1 MSAKYEF
8 PAVTPLVASL
18 PSTVPFTG
26 PESIERKT
34 GRLFR
39 ARLGANEN
47 GFGPAPSVINAL
59 QQSNSE
65 VWKYGDPENYDLI
78 NALATLYGLKPDQLT
93 VGPGVDSLL
102 GLIVRQY
109 IEHGDVVINSL
120 GGYPTFN
127 YHVAGFGGKLVN
139 VLYSN
144 DKSDLHALS
153 DAAHKHKAKIVYLAN
168 PDNPLGTWH
177 NKNEIESFITSLPKI
192 TLLVL
197 DEAYGELA
205 PKDEL
210 PEMSK
215 IWPNVL
221 RMRTFS
227 KVYGL
232 AGLRCGY
239 VIGPAE
245 LIGMFDKV
253 RDHFSVNKMAQIA
266 AFHALADRKYLDEVI
281 RKIDNAKNEIVK
293 IAESHG
299 LKTLPS
305 ATNFVAIDCG
315 RDGKFAKNVLDE
327 LTRRAIFVRKP
338 FVPVLDRLI
347 RVSVGPQ
354 KEIDLFAEAFA
365 SALDA
370 ANKG

>member
-1 MSAKYEF
+1 MSEKFEF
-8 PAVTPLVASL
+8 PAVTPLIASL
-18 PSTVPFTG
+18 PATVPFTG
-26 PESIERKT
+26 PEAIERKT

-47 GFGPAPSVINAL
+47 GFGPAPSVLDAL
-59 QQSNSE
+59 TNSLGE
-65 VWKYGDPENYDLI
+65 IWKYGDPENYDLI
-78 NALATLYGLKPDQLT
+78 HALAKHYNLDPDQLT
-93 VGPGVDSLL
+93 VGPGVDALL

-109 IEHGDVVINSL
+109 IEPGDIVVNSL

-139 VLYSN
+139 VPYAN
-144 DKSDLHALS
+144 DKSDLKALAK
-153 DAAHKHKAKIVYLAN
+153 AAHEHKAKIVYLAN

-177 NKNEIESFITSLPKI
+177 SKSDIEAFINSLPKS
-192 TLLVL
+192 TLLIL

-205 PKDEL
+205 PQGDL
-210 PEMSK
+210 PPMSE

-239 VIGPAE
+239 AIGLPERIA
-245 LIGMFDKV
+245 MFDKV
-253 RDHFSVNKMAQIA
+253 RDHFSINKMAQIA
-266 AFHALADRKYLDEVI
+266 AFHALADQKYLDEVI
-281 RKIDNAKNEIVK
+281 GKINNAKQQIKEVANN
-293 IAESHG
+293 HG

-315 RDGKFAKNVLDE
+315 RDGKFANAVLDR
-327 LTRRAIFVRKP
+327 LIQQGIFVRKP
-338 FVPVLDRLI
+338 SVPVLDRLI
-347 RVSVGPQ
+347 RVSVGPK
-354 KEIDLFAEAFA
+354 KELDLFAEAFA
-365 SALDA
+365 SALIA
-370 ANKG
+370 ADKG